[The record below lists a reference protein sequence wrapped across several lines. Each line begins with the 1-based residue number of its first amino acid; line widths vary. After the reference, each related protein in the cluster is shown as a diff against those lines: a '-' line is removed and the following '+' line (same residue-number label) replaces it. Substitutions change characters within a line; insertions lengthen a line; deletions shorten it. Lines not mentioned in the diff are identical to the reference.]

1 MRQTQNDKRE
11 KDKEGAMQKKKK
23 KAQRSIQHF
32 PATELLTTHPLA
44 SQASLSSDS

>member
-11 KDKEGAMQKKKK
+11 KDKEGAMQKKK